1 MKKKREGNF
10 DFMNNV
16 LMFIYVLFYY
26 IFFINIKISNM
37 IENIEKIEDRVL
49 LLYLKKVF
57 KKELCK
63 IYIKLRMKIYY

>member
-37 IENIEKIEDRVL
+37 IENIEKFEDRVL
-49 LLYLKKVF
+49 LLYLNKVF

>member
-37 IENIEKIEDRVL
+37 IENIEKFEDRVS
-49 LLYLKKVF
+49 LLYLNKVF

>member
-37 IENIEKIEDRVL
+37 IENIEKFEDRVL
-49 LLYLKKVF
+49 LL
-57 KKELCK
+57 
-63 IYIKLRMKIYY
+63 